1 MAYFDDDIRD
11 IALMK
16 IDELFCFVCCLQK
29 IPTRVDF
36 DTACMESWGQFDRII
51 AYLHTKS
58 NEITSMHISPQTS
71 LCFSLVSCVISQEC
85 VLGWSSRGSLQARVL
100 FEEGICM

>member
-36 DTACMESWGQFDRII
+36 DTACMASWEQFDRII
-51 AYLHTKS
+51 AYLHIKS
-58 NEITSMHISPQTS
+58 NEITSMHILPQTNLYS
-71 LCFSLVSCVISQEC
+71 LSYCVCLYLENVC
-85 VLGWSSRGSLQARVL
+85 
-100 FEEGICM
+100 